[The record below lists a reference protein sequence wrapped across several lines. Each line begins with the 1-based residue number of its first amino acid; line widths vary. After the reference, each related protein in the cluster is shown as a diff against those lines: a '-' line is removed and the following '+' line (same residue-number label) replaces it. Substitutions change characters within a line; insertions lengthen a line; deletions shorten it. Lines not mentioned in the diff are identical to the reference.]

1 MLHISLNLILDFKN
15 KRYQNGFL
23 RGLNM
28 FPLEFIP
35 FSNCLKHASAMKFL
49 HKIDDAMFLVQLL
62 NLTIS
67 RTTVSCLLS
76 NLMILAL
83 FLNSYNNFRNL
94 GQWAVDKDITRCHFL
109 TTFLLSIYGKR
120 VIHLH
125 FLNIFIPPMAL
136 WFLSSAYRSIFNGY
150 IKLYLFS

>member
-1 MLHISLNLILDFKN
+1 
-15 KRYQNGFL
+15 
-23 RGLNM
+23 M

-49 HKIDDAMFLVQLL
+49 HKIDDAKFHVQFL
-62 NLTIS
+62 NLIIS

-94 GQWAVDKDITRCHFL
+94 GQQAVGKDITRCHFL
-109 TTFLLSIYGKR
+109 TTFLLSIYDKR
-120 VIHLH
+120 VNLSPLFKHLH
-125 FLNIFIPPMAL
+125 TSHGSLVFKLCLSLYFQRIYKTIPVQL
-136 WFLSSAYRSIFNGY
+136 TCCSSA
-150 IKLYLFS
+150 IKSL